1 MNKTDLENLN
11 GYLFNTFNGYLFN
24 TFNSVVKLDDEFNI
38 EICYNT
44 RLNSKLEAKIIV
56 PEKFKKNY
64 YEFCD
69 YILTSGVINEI
80 ISTLYQFY
88 LKDLTELRE
97 HNN

>member
-1 MNKTDLENLN
+1 MNKTDLEILN
-11 GYLFNTFNGYLFN
+11 GYLHETFKNRVRLN
-24 TFNSVVKLDDEFNI
+24 ENLDI
-38 EICYNT
+38 EINYNT

-64 YEFCD
+64 SEFCD

>member
-11 GYLFNTFNGYLFN
+11 GYLYETFKNRVRLN
-24 TFNSVVKLDDEFNI
+24 ENLDI
-38 EICYNT
+38 EINYNT

-64 YEFCD
+64 SEFCD

>member
-1 MNKTDLENLN
+1 MNKKDFNNFNSYLYETFKNRVRLNENL
-11 GYLFNTFNGYLFN
+11 
-24 TFNSVVKLDDEFNI
+24 DI
-38 EICYNT
+38 EINYNT

-64 YEFCD
+64 SEFCD

>member
-1 MNKTDLENLN
+1 MNKIDLDTLN
-11 GYLFNTFNGYLFN
+11 GYLHETFKNRVRLN
-24 TFNSVVKLDDEFNI
+24 ENLDI
-38 EICYNT
+38 EINYNT

-64 YEFCD
+64 SEFYD

>member
-11 GYLFNTFNGYLFN
+11 RYLAETFKNRVRLN
-24 TFNSVVKLDDEFNI
+24 ENLDI
-38 EICYNT
+38 EINYNT

-64 YEFCD
+64 SEFCD

-88 LKDLTELRE
+88 LKDLTELIE
-97 HNN
+97 QNN